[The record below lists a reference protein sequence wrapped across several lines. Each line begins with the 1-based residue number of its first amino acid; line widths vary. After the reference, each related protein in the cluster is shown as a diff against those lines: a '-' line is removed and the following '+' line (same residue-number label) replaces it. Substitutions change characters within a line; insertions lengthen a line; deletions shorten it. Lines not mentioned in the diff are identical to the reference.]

1 MLRITLV
8 LCVLVLIGCDTA
20 RNEQYKE
27 LSALRERIME
37 DNINGLSGPA
47 QRALWLKFSGKA
59 MAFYRTFPMDSSA
72 PSLVFN
78 AAELYF
84 KANQGDSAL
93 MALRVLEGLPNF
105 SRKAEML
112 FLRGQ
117 IQQMLFLNYSE
128 AEKSYREVLTSFP
141 GHSKAEAAET
151 ALSVLSTLNN
161 NNTMEDSIALKEDS
175 ISYQP

>member
-1 MLRITLV
+1 VLRITLV

-105 SRKAEML
+105 SRGGGGGGGG
-112 FLRGQ
+112 GQ